1 MTLEAWVR
9 PTALASWRSVLMK
22 ERPGGIVY
30 SLYAS
35 QGAGLPVG
43 QVDIGGERN
52 AQGTAIPVNAW
63 THLAVTYD
71 GATLRLYVNG
81 AASGTAAYTGSI
93 PASTGVLRL
102 GGNSIWG
109 EWFKGTLDELRV
121 YNRALSQ
128 AEIQGDMNTPVGGSA
143 PADTQAPTAPGS
155 LAATVSSGS
164 VDLAWQASTDN
175 VGVTR
180 YDVFRSTTAGFTPTT
195 ANRIAQVTTTS
206 YHDASPPPATYF
218 YKVVAVDAAGNS
230 SAASNEAAAAVTA
243 PDTQA
248 PTAPGTLT
256 ATVNSGSVDLAWQ
269 ASTDNVA
276 VTRYDV
282 FRSTVTGFVP
292 ATANRI
298 AQVTTTSYRDASR
311 PPGTYFYKVVAVDA
325 AGNSSPASNE
335 AGATVPDTQA
345 PTPPGSLAAALVSG
359 SSVDLTWQASSDN
372 VGVARY
378 DVFRGTA
385 SGFVPGPANKIGQ
398 APGTVYRDVTP
409 PPGTYFYKVIAA
421 DAAGNTSA
429 ASNEAAATVASAP
442 SGLVGAWGF
451 SEGSGTVA
459 ADASGSGNAG
469 TIAGPAWTTAGKYG
483 SALTFDGVN
492 DWVTVPDAASLDVT
506 RMTLEAWVRPTAV
519 ASWRSALLKERPGG
533 MVYSLYASQSNSRP
547 VGQVDIGGE
556 RNAQGTAAI
565 AMNAWTHLAV
575 TYDGTTLRLY
585 VNGAATGSAVF
596 AGSIPASTGVLRMG
610 GNSIW
615 GEWFKGTLDELRV
628 YNRALSQ
635 AEIQADMNRP
645 V

>member
-1 MTLEAWVR
+1 MR
-9 PTALASWRSVLMK
+9 PETRASPPTGECDGRRS
-22 ERPGGIVY
+22 G
-30 SLYAS
+30 
-35 QGAGLPVG
+35 
-43 QVDIGGERN
+43 
-52 AQGTAIPVNAW
+52 
-63 THLAVTYD
+63 H
-71 GATLRLYVNG
+71 
-81 AASGTAAYTGSI
+81 
-93 PASTGVLRL
+93 
-102 GGNSIWG
+102 
-109 EWFKGTLDELRV
+109 
-121 YNRALSQ
+121 
-128 AEIQGDMNTPVGGSA
+128 
-143 PADTQAPTAPGS
+143 QAPTAPGS
-155 LAATVSSGS
+155 LTATVNSGS
-164 VDLAWQASTDN
+164 VDLTWAAATDN

-180 YDVFRSTTAGFTPTT
+180 YDVFRATVSGFT
-195 ANRIAQVTTTS
+195 
-206 YHDASPPPATYF
+206 
-218 YKVVAVDAAGNS
+218 
-230 SAASNEAAAAVTA
+230 
-243 PDTQA
+243 
-248 PTAPGTLT
+248 
-256 ATVNSGSVDLAWQ
+256 
-269 ASTDNVA
+269 
-276 VTRYDV
+276 
-282 FRSTVTGFVP
+282 P

-298 AQVTTTSYRDASR
+298 AQVAVTTYRDTS
-311 PPGTYFYKVVAVDA
+311 PPAGTYY
-325 AGNSSPASNE
+325 
-335 AGATVPDTQA
+335 
-345 PTPPGSLAAALVSG
+345 
-359 SSVDLTWQASSDN
+359 
-372 VGVARY
+372 
-378 DVFRGTA
+378 
-385 SGFVPGPANKIGQ
+385 
-398 APGTVYRDVTP
+398 
-409 PPGTYFYKVIAA
+409 YKVIAA